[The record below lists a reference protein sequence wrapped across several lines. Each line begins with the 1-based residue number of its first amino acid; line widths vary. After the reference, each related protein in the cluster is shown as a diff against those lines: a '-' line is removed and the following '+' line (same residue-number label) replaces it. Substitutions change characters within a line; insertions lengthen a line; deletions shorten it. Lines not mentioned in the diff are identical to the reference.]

1 MNGIEKITGQIGVDA
16 QAEIDALT
24 AGARAEA
31 ARISHDCAA
40 RAQAEGD
47 EILRRGKEQAVQREE
62 RLGSVA
68 ALEGRKIVLAAKQAG
83 VSRAFDRALERL
95 CALDDEAYVNLLAS
109 LAAKAARTG
118 REQVIFAPKDRNRV
132 GKAVVTKANELLAKK
147 VAPKLPDELSETKT
161 GAFIDRLVTNASALL
176 AGTGMLTL
184 AEGTRPIKGGLIL
197 TDGDVET
204 NCSFEAIIRATR
216 DGLAHEVAKTLFH

>member
-1 MNGIEKITGQIGVDA
+1 MNGIEKITGQISADA

-24 AGARAEA
+24 ANAKAEA
-31 ARISHDCAA
+31 ARISADCAA
-40 RAQAEGD
+40 KAQAEGD
-47 EILRRGKEQAVQREE
+47 ELVRRGKIQAAQREE

-68 ALEGRKIVLAAKQAG
+68 ALEGRKTVLAAKQDMVG
-83 VSRAFDRALERL
+83 RAFDRALERL
-95 CALDDEAYVNLLAS
+95 CALDDEAYVSLLAG

-118 REQVIFAPKDRNRV
+118 REQVIFAPRDRNRV
-132 GKAVVTKANELLAKK
+132 GKAVVTKANELLAKQ
-147 VAPKLPDELSETKT
+147 VAPKLPEELSETKT

-197 TDGDVET
+197 SDGDVET
-204 NCSFEAIIRATR
+204 NCSFEALIRANR
-216 DGLAHEVAKTLFH
+216 DGLAAEVAKALFN